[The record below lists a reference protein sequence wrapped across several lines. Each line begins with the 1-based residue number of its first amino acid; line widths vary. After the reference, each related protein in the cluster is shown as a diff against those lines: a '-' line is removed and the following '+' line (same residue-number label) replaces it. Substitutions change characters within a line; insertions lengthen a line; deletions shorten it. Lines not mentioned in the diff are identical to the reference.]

1 VKPRNQPLSPD
12 QEAIEAMAAAWL
24 AQRDEGLTAEERTE
38 FDRWRKADVRH
49 EAAAARLE
57 KAWTAMQQLREFR
70 PASRVHPDRDLLAG
84 ARPTAQII
92 SFRIVAAATGLAAAV
107 ACGFFL
113 WRATPG
119 NSTSA
124 SVQPAHA
131 TSVYATTADGYQR
144 VTLEDGSV
152 LELNANSR
160 ARVDFLPTERRVQ
173 LVQGEAHF
181 TVAKAPQR
189 PFIVRAGD
197 VAVRA
202 VGTAFNV
209 RIDDDEVEVLV
220 TEGRVG
226 VVNQAAP
233 AAEAALPELG
243 AGQRLVVGAKRA
255 DDPTPMQVENLTREA
270 VEGSLAWQGPRLR
283 FADTPLASVVA
294 QFNRHNKIQV
304 ELGDA
309 SLMSV
314 PVDGSFRPENVEA
327 FIRLL
332 ESDSIRAERVGPD
345 RIILHR
351 AP

>member
-1 VKPRNQPLSPD
+1 
-12 QEAIEAMAAAWL
+12 MAAAWL
-24 AQRDEGLTAEERTE
+24 AQRDEGLTAEEEVE
-38 FDRWRKADVRH
+38 FDRWRRSDPRH

-57 KAWTAMQQLREFR
+57 KGWGALQQLREFR

-84 ARPTAQII
+84 ARPPAQII
-92 SFRIVAAATGLAAAV
+92 SFRTVAALAGLAAAIAWGV
-107 ACGFFL
+107 FV
-113 WRATPG
+113 WRGTPAG
-119 NSTSA
+119 PASA
-124 SVQPAHA
+124 SVQPVYA

-160 ARVDFLPTERRVQ
+160 ARVDFLPAERRVQ

-209 RIDDDEVEVLV
+209 RIDDNEVEVLV

-226 VVNQAAP
+226 VANEAAS

-243 AGQRLVVGAKRA
+243 AGQRLVVTTKRLDA
-255 DDPTPMQVENLTREA
+255 PSPHVENLPPA
-270 VEGSLAWQGPRLR
+270 VMESALAWQGPRLR
-283 FADTPLASVVA
+283 FADTPLSSVVA
-294 QFNRHNKIQV
+294 QFNRHNQIQI

-309 SLMSV
+309 SLMSM

-327 FIRLL
+327 FVRLL
-332 ESDSIRAERVGPD
+332 ESDRSISAERVGQE
-345 RIILHR
+345 RIILRR